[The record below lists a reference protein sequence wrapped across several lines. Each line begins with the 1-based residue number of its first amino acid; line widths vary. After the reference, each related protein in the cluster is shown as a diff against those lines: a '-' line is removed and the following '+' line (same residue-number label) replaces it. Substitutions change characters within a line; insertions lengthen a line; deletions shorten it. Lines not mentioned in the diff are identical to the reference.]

1 MLFSQRM
8 GLKPVRVEFQLKGM
22 DKALRTALWNAY
34 QVNVLSPGKSS
45 AFSRSSPLM
54 PYFRSVWDE
63 LFHEPVDKISTGYDT
78 LSGDIRKYFFETQ
91 WHGVYE
97 FLEFALAA
105 ELPEYYKERLAISV
119 SLALSREMSGYRLVD
134 NIFTPI
140 TDNVEISS
148 IEEAVNRK
156 ETPAGA
162 TLHLRSALALMSDR
176 INPDYRNSIKESIS
190 AVESMAKHLTN
201 NPKASLGE
209 ALAALERNGEM
220 HNALRKGL
228 SSLYGYTSDAQGIR
242 HAMMDEDNLSF
253 IDAKFMLVACSA
265 FVNFMIGKSA
275 DGEIAKD

>member
-1 MLFSQRM
+1 M
-8 GLKPVRVEFQLKGM
+8 GFKPVRVEFQLNSM
-22 DKALRTALWNAY
+22 DKALRVALWNAY
-34 QVNVLSPGKSS
+34 QVNVLGPGKGT

-54 PYFRSVWDE
+54 PYFRSLWDE
-63 LFHEPVDKISTGYDT
+63 LFHEPVDKISTGYDA
-78 LSGDIRKYFFETQ
+78 LSGDIRKYFFDTP

-97 FLEFALAA
+97 FLEFALRAK
-105 ELPEYYKERLAISV
+105 LPEYYRDRLAIGV
-119 SLALSREMSGYRLVD
+119 NLALSREMSGYRLVD
-134 NIFTPI
+134 NIFTAI
-140 TDNVEISS
+140 TDAVEISS
-148 IEEAVNRK
+148 IEEAVNRE

-162 TLHLRSALALMSDR
+162 TLHLRTALALMSDR

-190 AVESMAKHLTN
+190 AVESIAKHLTN

-242 HAMMDEDNLSF
+242 HAMMDEDDLSF

-275 DGEIAKD
+275 DSESAND